1 MPGRYQIKIYI
12 YIKRFFLLRKRRPIA
27 SAINLA
33 KCSLSSISL
42 RSSKTLNNVVDTSA
56 LHEPTAIIPIERHAR
71 ETT

>member
-1 MPGRYQIKIYI
+1 LKRY
-12 YIKRFFLLRKRRPIA
+12 FLLRKRRPIA
-27 SAINLA
+27 SAMNLA

-71 ETT
+71 EIIYKIKMNE